1 MKSTG
6 MSYRQFSDLLKGTKR
21 VILNYLL
28 RNMDRETRESYGL
41 VGSVERVM
49 GRHRKSELLKMVDAY
64 WFLVVV
70 ALNNGGV
77 CLRVSKEATFRDVKQ
92 LVLRCGGICDERCR
106 SGEWDVDSFQ
116 MTDYHEGR
124 LRSERCIYADL
135 EKLGKAGVGS
145 WGYLFA
151 EDVRTGWIPAMVMYP

>member
-6 MSYRQFSDLLKGTKR
+6 MCCRQFSALLNSKKR
-21 VILNYLL
+21 VLVDYML
-28 RNMDRETRESYGL
+28 RNMDRGYRESYGL

-49 GRHRKSELLKMVDAY
+49 GRHRKSELVKMAEAY

-70 ALNNGGV
+70 ALNDGGV
-77 CLRVSKEATFRDVKQ
+77 CLRVSKETTFRDVKQ
-92 LVLRCGGICDERCR
+92 LVVWWGGICDERCR

-151 EDVRTGWIPAMVMYP
+151 EDVRTGWIPAMVMCG